1 MSRRGL
7 VAGLVLGV
15 LAAASPAAA
24 GKGGVAELVPGSR
37 TLGGPAEVRLDMAAT
52 TVFEGRGTTPAP
64 PAACVSVT
72 ARRDPVTVSVNE
84 GGPQLVTAR
93 SGRALCSVALRSV
106 ALACAAAKKCSAN
119 WRIDFLATSLP

>member
-1 MSRRGL
+1 MSGRGF
-7 VAGLVLGV
+7 ATGLVLAV
-15 LAAASPAAA
+15 LLAPSPAAA
-24 GKGGVAELVPGSR
+24 GKGGVAELAPGPR
-37 TLGGPAEVRLDMAAT
+37 TVGGPAEVQLGVAAT
-52 TVFEGRGTTPAP
+52 AVFEGRGATPAP

-72 ARRDPVTVSVNE
+72 AGRDPVTVSLNG

-106 ALACAAAKKCSAN
+106 ALACAAANKCSAG